1 MIFFWQ
7 TWKLGNCVF
16 VVVFSHRYCFQV
28 YTIFTH
34 TKSKVYELE
43 PKQVIMKSLCLFV
56 LRPTRSSA
64 THILLAPLC
73 ISSLTCVYIV
83 TEGVADSVW
92 VCVLECNCENCK
104 LIHAKCVCMCVW
116 VCNESRA
123 QYSPISVRDADVTF
137 AMLLMM
143 LVVGCLM
150 IIEWLV
156 ECGWMSVTSSLAAIR
171 RRSVLFGAL

>member
-1 MIFFWQ
+1 MFLTNLKIGKLCFCCCFLAQILLSSVYHIYAHKVESIWAGTEARDNEIF
-7 TWKLGNCVF
+7 VF
-16 VVVFSHRYCFQV
+16 VCVETY
-28 YTIFTH
+28 
-34 TKSKVYELE
+34 
-43 PKQVIMKSLCLFV
+43 PFV
-56 LRPTRSSA
+56 CNTYFAS
-64 THILLAPLC
+64 PLC